1 MADAKQIEDK
11 SKEPVDELAGSEAP
25 LLEHLV
31 ELRKRLIYSA
41 VAIVVLM
48 AICFI
53 FARNIYDALLVPY
66 LNAVPGAELIYTAP
80 QELFFTYLN
89 VALFGAI
96 FLGFPVI
103 ASQIYMFVAPG
114 LYKHERKA
122 FIPYLIA
129 TPIFFVARRGCM
141 VYFVVLPMALHFFAG
156 MQTEDIKML
165 TSVSEYLGLAML
177 LILAFGICFQLP
189 VVLTLLA
196 QIDLVHVDHS
206 QEGSPLRDRRH
217 PDLCRFHH
225 AARSDLPDRS
235 CRAHVP
241 ALRTLDHFR
250 PDGRSVAAPQPWL
263 LRKRDSPAHRPNRPV
278 SRFIEGRPCRPHGS
292 TGSP

>member
-11 SKEPVDELAGSEAP
+11 TTEKVDELAGSEAP

-48 AICFI
+48 GFCFI
-53 FARNIYDALLVPY
+53 FASTIYEWLLIPYKNSVPDSD
-66 LNAVPGAELIYTAP
+66 LIFTAP

-96 FLGFPVI
+96 FLGFPVV

-114 LYKHERKA
+114 LYKHERRA
-122 FIPYLIA
+122 FIPYLVA
-129 TPIFFVARRGCM
+129 TPIFFVAGAAL
-141 VYFVVLPMALHFFAG
+141 VYFIVLPMALHFFAG
-156 MQTEDIKML
+156 MQTEDIVMM

-189 VVLTLLA
+189 VILTLLA
-196 QIDLVHVDHS
+196 QIDLVHVDM
-206 QEGSPLRDRRH
+206 
-217 PDLCRFHH
+217 
-225 AARSDLPDRS
+225 
-235 CRAHVP
+235 
-241 ALRTLDHFR
+241 
-250 PDGRSVAAPQPWL
+250 
-263 LRKRDSPAHRPNRPV
+263 LRKGRRYAIV
-278 SRFIEGRPCRPHGS
+278 GILIFAAFITPPDPISQIGLAVPMYLLYELSIISVRMVERRRAAALAAEAAAS
-292 TGSP
+292 SSE